1 MNEIR
6 NIWTLA
12 KSGFLHKEK
21 RSLKAT
27 IFLGLKL
34 YGILILMKLI
44 SVGLLYLLNLFNI
57 FNMPS
62 NIGGENLRTY
72 NPIIQIIIVA
82 VYVPIVEE
90 LAFRIGL
97 KFSKWNFTIA
107 SIAMVLSTSRVIFQI
122 EWTYCIIICIVFGII
137 LYLILKD
144 RAVNFLS
151 EFWLNNRR
159 KIFYILLFLF
169 GIGHLGN
176 YEITSELLIFSLII
190 ILPHLSAGFIYSYAR
205 LNSGIILAI
214 CIHSLN
220 NGLPKIIAMIAE

>member
-1 MNEIR
+1 MYIKIGEWVLYSGVLARIKVLASPKVWSFVIAYFSYTERCSTFKENQEHLNEIR

-151 EFWLNNRR
+151 
-159 KIFYILLFLF
+159 KV
-169 GIGHLGN
+169 G
-176 YEITSELLIFSLII
+176 SE
-190 ILPHLSAGFIYSYAR
+190 
-205 LNSGIILAI
+205 
-214 CIHSLN
+214 C
-220 NGLPKIIAMIAE
+220 